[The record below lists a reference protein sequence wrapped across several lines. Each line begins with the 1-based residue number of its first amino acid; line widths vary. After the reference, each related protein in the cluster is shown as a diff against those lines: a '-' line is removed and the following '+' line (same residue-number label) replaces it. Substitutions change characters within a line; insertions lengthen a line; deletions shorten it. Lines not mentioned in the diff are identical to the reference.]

1 VGAFCSTG
9 VGAFCSTLVLFVLT
23 RLLELCILQRFV
35 RILFELLVQPK
46 VLELCILNQL
56 SRILLEDDD
65 DHTNGVVVDDDDDG
79 GGGGDDDND
88 PVELF
93 QKRGKWWEL
102 IEMLL
107 CEVLVQIF
115 VCNRALGFLVCK
127 ALSEFCNRGISVE
140 KWQIP
145 HCRHNDY

>member
-1 VGAFCSTG
+1 MIV
-9 VGAFCSTLVLFVLT
+9 
-23 RLLELCILQRFV
+23 
-35 RILFELLVQPK
+35 
-46 VLELCILNQL
+46 
-56 SRILLEDDD
+56 
-65 DHTNGVVVDDDDDG
+65 VVVDDDDGDG
-79 GGGGDDDND
+79 DDDDDVDDTDDNDDNDDND